1 MKAETIEYTVPDF
14 FLAGIFN
21 DDISGLSQADANA
34 VLAFLHEASNNLKKQ
49 GYRLIGWSQSDTD
62 CETNFCKFHDGNYFG
77 IDACNCVEIQA
88 IYKPLVI
95 LPGE

>member
-1 MKAETIEYTVPDF
+1 MKAETMEYTVPDF

-21 DDISGLSQADANA
+21 NDVSGLSQADANA

-49 GYRLIGWSQSDTD
+49 GYRLIGWSQSDSD
-62 CETNFCKFHDGNYFG
+62 CETNFRKFHDANYFG

-88 IYKPLVI
+88 VYKPLVT